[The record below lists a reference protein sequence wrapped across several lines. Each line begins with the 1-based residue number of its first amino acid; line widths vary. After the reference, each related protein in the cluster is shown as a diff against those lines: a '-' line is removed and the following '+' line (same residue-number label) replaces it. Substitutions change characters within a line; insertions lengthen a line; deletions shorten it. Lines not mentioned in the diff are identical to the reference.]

1 VDRSAAHNFRNGIAS
16 GLAEGVASGSAAVVV
31 ALALLLALAGC
42 SSGADKRFAA
52 AVVRPATVVERVS
65 APGAVQAAA
74 VADLVAP
81 ATAKIQ
87 TLRVADGA
95 TVRHGQVLAQLSSA
109 QVDASIRQAQA
120 ALGSASS
127 LGGIIPS
134 LPTGA
139 ALAALDQ
146 LQQQV
151 SSSSGAVLDALR
163 ATLPLLPKA
172 QRAAVQARLDQ
183 AAQRVATAQQAAAA
197 AARQAASA
205 VNQQTAALR
214 DAIGAATA
222 AQRGQ
227 AQLALD
233 LANQQKAALT
243 LRAPLAG
250 TVQLGRSAAGSGSS
264 GGVAGLPSISSL
276 PESAQQALQSLAG
289 ASGGSGSGSGSSGP
303 PLRAGSQVSAGQA
316 VATVYDVSTL
326 MVAAEVDETDIPL
339 VKVGQEADVE
349 LDAFPGASFFARVK
363 RISVAP
369 TQGQSAAGGAAY
381 EVDIAIGRVEQAGSG
396 DASPVPR
403 VGMTATAEI
412 HVRRAAEAP
421 AVPASAM
428 IEQGRGQAVY
438 IIEGGRVHLRTI
450 TVAAEG
456 EDQVAVASGV
466 RNGERVVSRG
476 AERLHDGQTWH
487 GS

>member
-1 VDRSAAHNFRNGIAS
+1 VDRSAAHTFRNGIA
-16 GLAEGVASGSAAVVV
+16 AV
-31 ALALLLALAGC
+31 ALASALALVLAGC
-42 SSGADKRFAA
+42 GSGADKRFAA
-52 AVVRPATVVERVS
+52 AVVQPATVVERVS

-81 ATAKIQ
+81 ASAKLQ

-127 LGGIIPS
+127 LSGIVPS

-139 ALAALDQ
+139 ALAALGQ

-151 SSSSGAVLDALR
+151 SSSSGAVLGALR
-163 ATLPLLPKA
+163 ATLPLLPTA
-172 QRAAVQARLDQ
+172 QRARVQASLDQ
-183 AAQRVATAQQAAAA
+183 AAQRVAAAQRAASAAAQ
-197 AARQAASA
+197 QAASA

-214 DAIGAATA
+214 NAIGTATA
-222 AQRGQ
+222 AQRSQ

-243 LRAPLAG
+243 LRAPLSG
-250 TVQLGRSAAGSGSS
+250 TVQLGRSAASSTGS
-264 GGVAGLPSISSL
+264 VAGLPSISSL

-289 ASGGSGSGSGSSGP
+289 ASGGGSGTATGP
-303 PLRAGSQVSAGQA
+303 PLRAGSQVSAGQT

-326 MVAAEVDETDIPL
+326 MVAAQVDETDIPL
-339 VKVGQEADVE
+339 VKTGQEADVE

-369 TQGQSAAGGAAY
+369 AQGQSAGGGAAY
-381 EVDIAIGRVEQAGSG
+381 EVDLAIGHLETGSGGQAGG
-396 DASPVPR
+396 ASPVPR

-412 HVRRAAEAP
+412 HVRRAVEAP

-428 IEQGRGQAVY
+428 IEQGQGQAVY
-438 IIEGGRVHLRTI
+438 VIEGGHVHLRTV

-456 EDQVAVASGV
+456 TDQVAVASGV
-466 RNGERVVSRG
+466 RDGERVVARG